1 MTNEHGLDAD
11 YFIKLCA
18 REFNP
23 DVIKRQRPADLA
35 RALARAA
42 RTACASVLREEEFE
56 WTEVCATGQVR
67 AGDKLRIYD
76 AQGVINHVRVHEVLN
91 PGDPMLEEIIV
102 NRRRNFYFITRMLLD
117 RTSWA
122 KRALIRNR
130 PGESS

>member
-23 DVIKRQRPADLA
+23 EVIRHQTPADLA

-56 WTEVCATGQVR
+56 WAEVRAAGQVR
-67 AGDKLRIYD
+67 AGDKLRVYD
-76 AQGVINHVRVHEVLN
+76 ARGEIKHFRVHQVLN
-91 PGDPMLEEIIV
+91 PGDPRHEEIIV
-102 NRRRNFYFITRMLLD
+102 NRRRNFYFITSMLLD

-130 PGESS
+130 PGGE

>member
-1 MTNEHGLDAD
+1 MNNEHGLDAD
-11 YFIKLCA
+11 FFIKLCA

-23 DVIKRQRPADLA
+23 DVLRRQTPADLA

-56 WTEVCATGQVR
+56 WTEVRAAGQVR

-76 AQGVINHVRVHEVLN
+76 AQGEIKHFRVHEVLN
-91 PGDPMLEEIIV
+91 PGDPKLEEIIV

-130 PGESS
+130 PDEG